1 LTEINRAVVLEI
13 MSDDPNAGLCAVG
26 LEHPIA
32 LAGVGSAASPT
43 MTAAVSRAGGLGA
56 MGCHDLTSEQ

>member
-1 LTEINRAVVLEI
+1 